1 MKLKFALTF
10 ASFIKWSV
18 NFRDL
23 NFHLFWHQILNTP
36 LTSWTPMNEEYFI
49 RVEINETVKNPQ
61 SDQISSLD
69 SPNYL

>member
-18 NFRDL
+18 
-23 NFHLFWHQILNTP
+23 ILAPNSQYSRP

-49 RVEINETVKNPQ
+49 RVKIKETVKNPK
-61 SDQISSLD
+61 SDQISSLE